1 MIRVRC
7 PAGHKCHTHE
17 LEELLDGSEHV
28 SELVD
33 RGAVFFQ
40 LDGIAKARTLRR
52 LIRARVDLERP
63 AVIFVFRN

>member
-1 MIRVRC
+1 
-7 PAGHKCHTHE
+7 
-17 LEELLDGSEHV
+17 V